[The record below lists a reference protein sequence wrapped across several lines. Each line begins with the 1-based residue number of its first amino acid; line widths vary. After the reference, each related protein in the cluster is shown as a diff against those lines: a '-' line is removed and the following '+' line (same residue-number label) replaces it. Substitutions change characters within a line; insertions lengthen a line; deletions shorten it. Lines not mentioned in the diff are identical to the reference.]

1 MEPTSDDTMLIQ
13 RAVAGDARA
22 FAQLVTKYYDV
33 IFRIAFKWCR
43 NRADAEDIAQDSC
56 LRLARGIKSY
66 KGDAAFVSWLYRLVI
81 NAAIDWQRR
90 QGKQIHEG
98 HEDLSGQ
105 AADAEAALYARQVLA
120 RIDRLPHKEKTAL
133 LLVMA
138 EGMSHAE
145 AAIVMEVKESTVSW
159 YIHEARKTLSAWD
172 GKEKAHG

>member
-13 RAVAGDARA
+13 RAAAGDAQA
-22 FAQLVTKYYDV
+22 FAQLVTKHYDV

-43 NRADAEDIAQDSC
+43 NRADAEDIAQEAC

-66 KGDAAFVSWLYRLVI
+66 KGDAAFASWLYRLVI
-81 NAAIDWQRR
+81 NASIDWQRR
-90 QGKQIHEG
+90 HNKQTHEG
-98 HEDLSGQ
+98 HVDLPDRT
-105 AADAEAALYARQVLA
+105 ADAETALYTRQVLA